1 MRQSAYL
8 CMCKRNHNGGLVGR
22 FLGSARISIL
32 FVMDLEYNISARILA
47 KGGTIA
53 VPAGEILQGIAPAD
67 LTEDALELFCR
78 EASIRHECKVYAWM
92 DREEYGNAN
101 VFNGGS
107 DYEVVNEVCF
117 LCVCECG
124 KELLRERTDRWND
137 KIGEVL

>member
-1 MRQSAYL
+1 M
-8 CMCKRNHNGGLVGR
+8 
-22 FLGSARISIL
+22 GSARISIL

-53 VPAGEILQGIAPAD
+53 VPTGEILQGIAPAD

-78 EASIRHECKVYAWM
+78 DASIRHECMVYAWM